1 VRVDSGLETAGSGGG
16 STDARG
22 GVVVDITGRVGE
34 AVRWRH
40 CEIPRGGQAASCD
53 RLAGRSER
61 GEGCWLGAPGAG
73 LGPGAA

>member
-1 VRVDSGLETAGSGGG
+1 MDL
-16 STDARG
+16 
-22 GVVVDITGRVGE
+22 TGRVGE
-34 AVRWRH
+34 ADWWRH

-61 GEGCWLGAPGAG
+61 GEGCRLDTGCPGAG